1 MGESEPLNETL
12 RVGLLLETVQAQQ
25 RLAAEALE
33 GLREH
38 TQALEALV
46 RAEVGRSAAESFDG
60 LSAETT
66 EAAAAL
72 RRLRRAADGRL
83 LAWSA
88 AATVLS
94 AAMTLGAMHMLLP
107 SRRQIDALRARRARF
122 AADIR
127 RLREYGGS
135 VELRRCGSAG
145 KLCVRVD
152 RTGPAYGPHG
162 EFLLVKAP

>member
-1 MGESEPLNETL
+1 MAEAEPLNETL
-12 RVGLLLETVQAQQ
+12 RVGLLLEAAQAQQ

-33 GLREH
+33 GLRGH

-46 RAEVGRSAAESFDG
+46 RAEVGRSAAEAFDG
-60 LSAETT
+60 LSAETA

-72 RRLRRAADGRL
+72 RRLRRAADARL
-83 LAWSA
+83 LAWSV

-94 AAMTLGAMHMLLP
+94 AAMTLAAMHMLLP
-107 SRRQIDALRARRARF
+107 SRRQIEALRARRARF

-145 KLCVRVD
+145 RLCVRVD
-152 RTGPAYGPHG
+152 RTGPAYGAHG